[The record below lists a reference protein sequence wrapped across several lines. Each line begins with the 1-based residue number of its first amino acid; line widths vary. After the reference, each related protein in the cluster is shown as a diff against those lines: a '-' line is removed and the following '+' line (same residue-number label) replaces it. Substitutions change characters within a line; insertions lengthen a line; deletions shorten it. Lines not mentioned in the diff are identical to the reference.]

1 MNFFFTPADISRT
14 KRISQIPERIL
25 FYRKKPLA
33 AKASGFHGADDG
45 NRTRV
50 TGLGSECSAI
60 ELRLRDES
68 IIAQRTAFVNTFSDG
83 DAD

>member
-1 MNFFFTPADISRT
+1 MLFHARRHFTHKAPFTNPGKNF
-14 KRISQIPERIL
+14 IL
-25 FYRKKPLA
+25 IKKTLA
-33 AKASGFHGADDG
+33 AKASGFYGADDG

-60 ELRLRDES
+60 ELRLRDGS